1 MVQSRSS
8 AKMKIHSSECL
19 KKKLERAY
27 TRSLTAHLIALEEKE
42 ANTHKKSRWQEIIT
56 FGANMN

>member
-1 MVQSRSS
+1 
-8 AKMKIHSSECL
+8 MKIHSSECL